1 METMTETAAERPLP
15 GQFDVVVIDD
25 EETFTEGCRQT
36 LEMGGYRAAVAK
48 NGQQGLSLVRSAHPG
63 VVLVDLKMPG
73 MNGIEVLGH
82 LSTSEPCTVPIM
94 VTGHGTMDSAV
105 ESMKVGAFDFLTKPF
120 DPERLLDSVR
130 RGMSLNVLRKEREGV
145 TEPIPVSAPTPD
157 KNDVLLRGLEV
168 LGEAYS
174 LGLDNRQLFD
184 ELAYLESE
192 AKYHA
197 QSLGQ
202 IKKKERAILDIRD
215 DLREVDTILEKYDFE
230 KGALIQVLLDAQE
243 KFNWLPRH
251 ILHWISARL
260 NVTVKEIYTIA
271 GFYETF
277 SLKPRGRH
285 CVQVCTGTACHVRG
299 AAEMLTRVSATLGLQ
314 PGQTDAEQQFSLTT
328 VHCLGCCAL
337 APVIQ
342 VDKQYYHS
350 PSRNKLEKI
359 IKSLDK
365 EVQPVCLS

>member
-1 METMTETAAERPLP
+1 MESKTETAAEQPLP

-25 EETFTEGCRQT
+25 EEMFTEGCRQT
-36 LEMGGYRAAVAK
+36 LEMGGYRAVVAR
-48 NGQQGLSLVRSAHPG
+48 NGQEGLSLVQSANPG

-73 MNGIEVLGH
+73 MDGIEVLSH
-82 LSTSEPCTVPIM
+82 LSSTSPCTVPIM

-120 DPERLLDSVR
+120 EPEKLLESVR
-130 RGMSLNVLRKEREGV
+130 RGMSLNVLRKEREGAA
-145 TEPIPVSAPTPD
+145 IPCPPPPPD
-157 KNDVLLRGLEV
+157 KNDLLLRGLDV

-174 LGLDNRQLFD
+174 LGLDNHQLFD

-202 IKKKERAILDIRD
+202 IKKKERAIVEIRD
-215 DLREVDTILEKYDFE
+215 DFREVDAILEKYDFE

-251 ILHWISARL
+251 VLHWISARL
-260 NVTVKEIYTIA
+260 NVSVKEIYTIA
-271 GFYETF
+271 NFYEAF

-299 AAEMLTRVSATLGLQ
+299 ASEMLSRVSATLGIE
-314 PGQTDAEQQFSLTT
+314 PGETDEDQQFSLST

-337 APVIQ
+337 APVVQ
-342 VDKQYYHS
+342 VDKQYYHN
-350 PSRNKLEKI
+350 PSRNKLDKI
-359 IKSLDK
+359 IKSLGK
-365 EVQPVCLS
+365 EVPQNV

>member
-1 METMTETAAERPLP
+1 MENMTETTAERALP
-15 GQFDVVVIDD
+15 GQLDVVVIDD
-25 EETFTEGCRQT
+25 EETFTEGLRQT

-48 NGQQGLSLVRSAHPG
+48 NGEQGLNLVRSAHPG

-82 LSTSEPCTVPIM
+82 LSSSAPCTVPIM

-120 DPERLLDSVR
+120 DPERLLESVR
-130 RGMSLNVLRKEREGV
+130 RGMSLNVLRKERV
-145 TEPIPVSAPTPD
+145 AATEPVPAPPPD
-157 KNDVLLRGLEV
+157 KNDLLLRGLEV

-184 ELAYLESE
+184 DLAYLESE

-202 IKKKERAILDIRD
+202 IKQKERAILDIRD
-215 DLREVDTILEKYDFE
+215 DLRDVDTILEKYDFE

-251 ILHWISARL
+251 VLHWISARL

-271 GFYETF
+271 GFYEAF

-299 AAEMLTRVSATLGLQ
+299 ASEMLSRVSATLGLQ
-314 PGQTDAEQQFSLTT
+314 PGQTDEDQQFSLST

-337 APVIQ
+337 APVVQ

-350 PSRNKLEKI
+350 PSRNKFEKI

-365 EVQPVCLS
+365 EVPQNV